1 MNNGALHKNAGLF
14 LYLYF
19 NNHLFIMKGL
29 IRKSTFLISIILLRK
44 MGYAQEKQ
52 FINPD
57 SLPPLSKNYTQAI
70 KISSGTTIYIAC
82 QASVNEKKEIIGKGD
97 FEAQL
102 KKTLANLRT
111 VLSPAKATPADLVK
125 INIYV
130 VDLSA
135 DKLLILR
142 DQLKSFLGDKPPV
155 STLIGVQA
163 LFSKDALI
171 EIDGIA
177 TNK

>member
-1 MNNGALHKNAGLF
+1 
-14 LYLYF
+14 
-19 NNHLFIMKGL
+19 MKSL
-29 IRKSTFLISIILLRK
+29 IRKALLLTLTVLLGK
-44 MGYAQEKQ
+44 ATLAQQKQ

-57 SLPPLSKNYTQAI
+57 SLPPLSKNYSQAV
-70 KISSGTTIYIAC
+70 KVSGGNTIYIAG
-82 QASVNEKKEIIGKGD
+82 QASVNGKKEIIGRGD
-97 FEAQL
+97 FKTQVIT
-102 KKTLANLRT
+102 TLANLRT
-111 VLSPAKATPADLVK
+111 VLSASKATPADLVK

-142 DQLKSFLGDKPPV
+142 DELKNFVTDNPPV

-163 LFSKDALI
+163 LFNKDAMI

-177 TNK
+177 VTK

>member
-1 MNNGALHKNAGLF
+1 MKKL
-14 LYLYF
+14 
-19 NNHLFIMKGL
+19 LFIQLM
-29 IRKSTFLISIILLRK
+29 LLVSACT
-44 MGYAQEKQ
+44 YAQQKQ

-70 KISSGTTIYIAC
+70 KVSSGNTIYIAG
-82 QASVNEKKEIIGKGD
+82 QASVNGKKEIIGRSD
-97 FEAQL
+97 FKTQVRT
-102 KKTLANLRT
+102 TLANLRT
-111 VLSPAKATPADLVK
+111 VLSASKATPADLVK

-142 DQLKSFLGDKPPV
+142 DELKNFVSDNPPV

-163 LFSKDALI
+163 LFNKDAMV

-177 TNK
+177 VTK

>member
-1 MNNGALHKNAGLF
+1 
-14 LYLYF
+14 
-19 NNHLFIMKGL
+19 MKSL
-29 IRKSTFLISIILLRK
+29 IRKALLLTLIVLFGKVTL
-44 MGYAQEKQ
+44 AQQKQ

-57 SLPPLSKNYTQAI
+57 SLPPLSKNYTQVI
-70 KISSGTTIYIAC
+70 KVNGGNTIYIAG
-82 QASVNEKKEIIGKGD
+82 QASVNGKKEIIGRGD
-97 FEAQL
+97 FKTQVIT
-102 KKTLANLRT
+102 TLANLRT
-111 VLSPAKATPADLVK
+111 VLSASKATPADLVK

-142 DQLKSFLGDKPPV
+142 DELKNLVSGDPPV

-163 LFSKDALI
+163 LFNKDAMI

-177 TNK
+177 VTK

>member
-1 MNNGALHKNAGLF
+1 MKN
-14 LYLYF
+14 
-19 NNHLFIMKGL
+19 L
-29 IRKSTFLISIILLRK
+29 IRKILLLIPLVVFGK
-44 MGYAQEKQ
+44 LSHAQEKQ

-70 KISSGTTIYIAC
+70 KVSGGNTIYIAG
-82 QASVNEKKEIIGKGD
+82 QTSVNEKKEIIGKGD
-97 FEAQL
+97 FNAQV

-111 VLSPAKATPADLVK
+111 VLAAAKASPADLVK

-130 VDLSA
+130 VDLNA

-142 DQLKSFLGDKPPV
+142 DQLKNFVGDRPPV

-163 LFSKDALI
+163 LFNKDVMV
-171 EIDGIA
+171 EIDA
-177 TNK
+177 TAVTK

>member
-1 MNNGALHKNAGLF
+1 MKNLILKILIIVPIALLG
-14 LYLYF
+14 
-19 NNHLFIMKGL
+19 
-29 IRKSTFLISIILLRK
+29 KSSD
-44 MGYAQEKQ
+44 AQEKQ

-57 SLPPLSKNYTQAI
+57 SLPPLSKSYTQAI
-70 KISSGTTIYIAC
+70 KVSGGNTIYIAG

-97 FEAQL
+97 FKAQVI
-102 KKTLANLRT
+102 KTIENLQI
-111 VLSPAKATPADLVK
+111 VLSASKASPADLVK

-142 DQLKSFLGDKPPV
+142 DELKSLLSDKPPV

-163 LFSKDALI
+163 LFNKDAMI
-171 EIDGIA
+171 EIDAIA
-177 TNK
+177 TTK

>member
-1 MNNGALHKNAGLF
+1 MKKLLVIQ
-14 LYLYF
+14 LM
-19 NNHLFIMKGL
+19 LFI
-29 IRKSTFLISIILLRK
+29 SAFSF
-44 MGYAQEKQ
+44 AQQKQ

-70 KISSGTTIYIAC
+70 KVTGGNAIYIAG
-82 QASVNEKKEIIGKGD
+82 QASVNGKKEILGKGD
-97 FEAQL
+97 FKTQVIT
-102 KKTLANLRT
+102 TLANLRA
-111 VLSPAKATPADLVK
+111 VLSASKATPADLVK

-142 DQLKSFLGDKPPV
+142 DELKNFVGDNPPV

-163 LFSKDALI
+163 LFNKDAMI

-177 TNK
+177 VTK